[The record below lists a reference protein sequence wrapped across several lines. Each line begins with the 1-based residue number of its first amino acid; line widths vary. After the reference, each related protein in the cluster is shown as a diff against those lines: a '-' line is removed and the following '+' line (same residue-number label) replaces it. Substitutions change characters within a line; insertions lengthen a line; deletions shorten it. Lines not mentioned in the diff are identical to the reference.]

1 MTPKASVN
9 AKTVKFIRR
18 KRGSMII
25 DKINQT
31 KIS

>member
-25 DKINQT
+25 EQLPKSI
-31 KIS
+31 I